1 METQMQKLISMGFPD
16 SLASEALKV
25 SGGDILKATDWIL
38 SSSCIPYSSPH
49 DDTTTSASG
58 TNLMDP
64 PPTSTSTSTSTSIND
79 DNSRPPPSPPLSA
92 ASSNFQPKIDRFFH
106 FRPKTP
112 TAYSS
117 SKSESNTISDP
128 AAITLDHHRHLEGTK
143 RPRLSIPQEDNNKPS
158 SPSPSPLVVDPLPP
172 PPSEPLSERMRPR
185 SLDEVV
191 GQEHLLGPNSA
202 LRSAIQHSRLPSVVL
217 WGPPGTG
224 KTSIARAIVN
234 SCSDTYR
241 FVSLSAVNS
250 GVKEVRDA
258 VDEARKW
265 TKTKGGSSTSIAKN
279 TDDDGNIDKSWWKK
293 RRRTVLFID
302 EVHRFN
308 KAQQDSLLPVIEDGS
323 IVFIGATTES
333 PSFHLITPLLSR
345 CTVLVLNPLK
355 PHHITT
361 LLERAVS
368 DSNKGLFSSL
378 SSSSK
383 IEIEDEAIEF
393 LSAHCDGDAR
403 VALNKLEISATIA
416 AEALFRRGVGVGGS
430 DSDVLLISLGHAK
443 EALQCKHI
451 AYDRDGEEHY
461 NLISAL
467 HKSMRGSDA
476 DASIYW
482 LARMLE
488 GGEQPLYIARRLI
501 RFASEDV
508 GLADPSALTQAVAS
522 FQACHFIG
530 MPECNVNLAQCV
542 AYLALAPKS
551 ISVYR
556 AIQDAQKVVRDSVG
570 QNEGVP
576 LHLRNA
582 PTKLMKDIGY
592 GKGYIYPPDNPNALS
607 QTYMPPSLLGYK
619 FLHWPNAP
627 GSD

>member
-1 METQMQKLISMGFPD
+1 MHVMMEQLVSMGFPN
-16 SLASEALKV
+16 SLAAEALKAA
-25 SGGDILKATDWIL
+25 GGDIVKATDWIL
-38 SSSCIPYSSPH
+38 SRSQ
-49 DDTTTSASG
+49 TT
-58 TNLMDP
+58 
-64 PPTSTSTSTSTSIND
+64 
-79 DNSRPPPSPPLSA
+79 PSPPHRHTADTAIALQPPQIHHDNSPSPPPPLSPAA

-106 FRPKTP
+106 FRCKTQTP
-112 TAYSS
+112 TPATSSS
-117 SKSESNTISDP
+117 SKSQLCKEEVQQQQHDH
-128 AAITLDHHRHLEGTK
+128 ADEDVLDDDDHHLQGGK
-143 RPRLSIPQEDNNKPS
+143 RPRLSSSPQERDNYASKQQPS
-158 SPSPSPLVVDPLPP
+158 SSPVAFPR
-172 PPSEPLSERMRPR
+172 EPLSELMRP
-185 SLDEVV
+185 STLDQVV

-202 LRSAIQHSRLPSVVL
+202 LRSAIRHSRLPSIVL

-224 KTSIARAIVN
+224 KTSIARAIVS
-234 SCSDTYR
+234 SCSDVYR
-241 FVSLSAVNS
+241 FVPFSAVNS

-258 VDEARKW
+258 VEEARKW
-265 TKTKGGSSTSIAKN
+265 KSKN
-279 TDDDGNIDKSWWKK
+279 SKIDNN
-293 RRRTVLFID
+293 RRMRTVLFID

-323 IVFIGATTES
+323 IVFIGATTEN

-355 PHHITT
+355 PHHIAT
-361 LLERAVS
+361 LLKRAIS
-368 DSNKGLFSSL
+368 DSDKGLSSFS
-378 SSSSK
+378 K
-383 IEIEDEAIEF
+383 VQVEDEAIEF
-393 LSAHCDGDAR
+393 LAAHCDGDAR
-403 VALNKLEISATIA
+403 VALNKLELSATTA
-416 AEALFRRGVGVGGS
+416 ATERFHQKKGRGGGEGS
-430 DSDVLLISLGHAK
+430 LDSDVLSITVSHVK
-443 EALQCKHI
+443 EAMQSKHI

-508 GLADPSALTQAVAS
+508 GLADPSALTQAVACY
-522 FQACHFIG
+522 QACHFIG
-530 MPECNVNLAQCV
+530 MPECNVVLAQCV

-556 AIQDAQKVVRDSVG
+556 AIQDAQKVARDSVG

-582 PTKLMKDIGY
+582 PTKLMKEIGY
-592 GKGYIYPPDNPNALS
+592 GKGYVYPPDNPKASS
-607 QTYMPPSLLGYK
+607 QTYMPPSLQGYK

-627 GSD
+627 GAD